1 MCQSPKRAPPRGHS
15 RLREVPF
22 LSGIRAESA
31 AWFIILVRVGL
42 VAWLLGWLAF
52 WGLVFETDFMQPKVH
67 LELLIP
73 ASSFQVVSKQECVIM
88 NISLSF

>member
-1 MCQSPKRAPPRGHS
+1 MESG
-15 RLREVPF
+15 
-22 LSGIRAESA
+22 LSLQPGLLF
-31 AWFIILVRVGL
+31 WFVW
-42 VAWLLGWLAF
+42 AWLLGWLAF